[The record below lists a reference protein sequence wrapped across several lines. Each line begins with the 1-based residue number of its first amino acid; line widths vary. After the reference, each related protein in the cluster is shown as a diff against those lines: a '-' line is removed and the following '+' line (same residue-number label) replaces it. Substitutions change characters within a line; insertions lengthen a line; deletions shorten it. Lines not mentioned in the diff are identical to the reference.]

1 MIENKKEYST
11 KVGTNLRLDR
21 ELKRE
26 LIKRAEELNVTL
38 ADLVNNALRQYFMIE
53 GE

>member
-11 KVGTNLRLDR
+11 KVGTNLRLDK

-26 LIKRAEELNVTL
+26 LIKRAEELNMTL
-38 ADLVNNALRQYFMIE
+38 ADLVNEALKKHFNVE